1 MRIRM
6 RMRIRIITRR
16 IRITTTTTATC
27 TIAVMK
33 IKYLY
38 PGGKLTLSV
47 VSRLVLS
54 KNCRYKL
61 AKKFLKV
68 CKRNK
73 TLK

>member
-16 IRITTTTTATC
+16 IRITTTTTTC